1 MRSSERQAG
10 QEPRPLQWRFAAI
23 CAVVAWQ
30 MAACSPQASAPGVDG
45 AADVALAETVV
56 LDAEVDGTDSLPDI
70 IADVPDVADTSA
82 TADSADAPDI
92 PYWIAHDI
100 DIAGLGVVNSKG
112 SNNCDPY
119 IIVQPNDPP
128 TPPTCT
134 SACPAPF
141 PCTCGTCPWIQTP
154 PMNVPRMGAKAIW
167 TGDEV
172 LVFGGADQTGIGGV
186 PPPTIFTAER
196 WKPSGGKGFEMID
209 LPFTVTA
216 VAGFAPGMDAVW
228 TGTEV
233 IGFLRD
239 HQFRFDPKTST
250 VTEMPLAPVHGGAG
264 PAPRMFWANDTLLVW
279 GIDRATYPSMP
290 AGRIVSWTVKDGW
303 QDIAPPPQFA
313 ATPGPPACATILD
326 GGLFVFEPSDELA
339 VASTLDPNKPIMV
352 RYDLTTKGWDAL
364 PQTMLP
370 NVHCSYD
377 GLGNVLFA
385 AFPEGIAFIPP
396 IGGGTDAVKHPPVG
410 EIWWKAT
417 GKWTAMAPPPLVG
430 PFHAVDALWTGTQFV
445 IFEVSY
451 TDPVTS
457 SVLLPDAGG
466 ADVPT
471 WPIRYDPY
479 ADAFHYTT
487 SVGYPKHVQRNT
499 AALWSGNEIFALGGH
514 GGIDFPTLYNDGV
527 RLSFPQP

>member
-1 MRSSERQAG
+1 MRSSENGRRAAG
-10 QEPRPLQWRFAAI
+10 PQWLVP
-23 CAVVAWQ
+23 AVVAWQ
-30 MAACSPQASAPGVDG
+30 MAACSPQASAPGADG
-45 AADVALAETVV
+45 AADVTLAETVV
-56 LDAEVDGTDSLPDI
+56 LDAEVDGTDSLPDV

-134 SACPAPF
+134 TACPAPF

-186 PPPTIFTAER
+186 PPPTVFTAER
-196 WKPSGGKGFEMID
+196 WKPGGSKGFEMID

-250 VTEMPLAPVHGGAG
+250 VTELPLAPVHGGAG

-290 AGRIVSWTVKDGW
+290 AGRIVSWTAQDGW
-303 QDIAPPPQFA
+303 QDIAYPAQTVNGPPQCA
-313 ATPGPPACATILD
+313 AVLD
-326 GGLFVFEPSDELA
+326 DALYVFDPYVVPDGMGIDPS
-339 VASTLDPNKPIMV
+339 KPVML
-352 RYDLTTKGWDAL
+352 RYDLKAKVWTAL
-364 PQTMLP
+364 PQTMVPGIGCKGEGVL
-370 NVHCSYD
+370 
-377 GLGNVLFA
+377 LFA
-385 AFPEGIAFIPP
+385 AFPDGIAFIPP

-430 PFHAVDALWTGTQFV
+430 PGAGTPVTEIWTGSHFLIAGAYYV
-445 IFEVSY
+445 
-451 TDPVTS
+451 DPGIAA
-457 SVLLPDAGG
+457 VLPNLAGN
-466 ADVPT
+466 PE
-471 WPIRYDPY
+471 WPGWPATFDPY
-479 ADAFHYTT
+479 ANEFGYMT
-487 SVGYPKHVQRNT
+487 SIGFPKHAQLEMAWAWT
-499 AALWSGNEIFALGGH
+499 GSEIFAFGGS
-514 GGIDFPTLYNDGV
+514 GGTNFQVLYNDGV

>member
-1 MRSSERQAG
+1 
-10 QEPRPLQWRFAAI
+10 
-23 CAVVAWQ
+23 
-30 MAACSPQASAPGVDG
+30 
-45 AADVALAETVV
+45 
-56 LDAEVDGTDSLPDI
+56 
-70 IADVPDVADTSA
+70 
-82 TADSADAPDI
+82 
-92 PYWIAHDI
+92 
-100 DIAGLGVVNSKG
+100 
-112 SNNCDPY
+112 
-119 IIVQPNDPP
+119 
-128 TPPTCT
+128 
-134 SACPAPF
+134 
-141 PCTCGTCPWIQTP
+141 
-154 PMNVPRMGAKAIW
+154 
-167 TGDEV
+167 
-172 LVFGGADQTGIGGV
+172 
-186 PPPTIFTAER
+186 
-196 WKPSGGKGFEMID
+196 
-209 LPFTVTA
+209 
-216 VAGFAPGMDAVW
+216 
-228 TGTEV
+228 
-233 IGFLRD
+233 
-239 HQFRFDPKTST
+239 
-250 VTEMPLAPVHGGAG
+250 
-264 PAPRMFWANDTLLVW
+264 
-279 GIDRATYPSMP
+279 
-290 AGRIVSWTVKDGW
+290 
-303 QDIAPPPQFA
+303 
-313 ATPGPPACATILD
+313 
-326 GGLFVFEPSDELA
+326 
-339 VASTLDPNKPIMV
+339 MV

-377 GLGNVLFA
+377 GSGNVLFA